1 VTGSWTRDAE
11 AVDLALYAAV
21 AATDTPAL
29 DRAMRRLSGA
39 ADHSKLW
46 VGAAAGL
53 ALARG
58 ARGRRAAASGM
69 AALAATSTVVNL
81 ALKPVLRRPRPD
93 RAAHEVPAIRH
104 VPMPL
109 SRSLP
114 SGHAASAFAF
124 ATGVGQVLP
133 QDAAALRGL
142 AAVVAYSRV
151 HTGVHF
157 PGDVLLGA
165 LVGSAV
171 AQAVRRPARAR
182 GRAPGRA
189 RGRPCG

>member
-1 VTGSWTRDAE
+1 MTGAWARDAE

-29 DRAMRRLSGA
+29 DGAMRRLSA
-39 ADHSKLW
+39 VADHAKLW
-46 VGAAAGL
+46 WGAAALL
-53 ALARG
+53 AAGRG
-58 ARGRRAAASGM
+58 ARGRRAAASGVT
-69 AALAATSTVVNL
+69 ALAATSAVVNL
-81 ALKPVLRRPRPD
+81 GLKPVLRRPRPD
-93 RAAHEVPAIRH
+93 RAAHAVPAVRH

-157 PGDVLLGA
+157 PADVLLGA
-165 LVGSAV
+165 LVGTAV
-171 AQAVRRPARAR
+171 AQAVTRPGRGLATAR
-182 GRAPGRA
+182 GRL
-189 RGRPCG
+189 RGTPSG